1 MSEGLADLT
10 SLPKSS
16 SLPLLCWLESFLRRF
31 FLFLA
36 NFSFNRRS
44 CSLLSANQTHNL
56 KWELLIYK
64 RMLSFMCNI
73 IVILERHQILVIS
86 SVSHEKQSE
95 SSLLSAKNISYLPC
109 KSQNASGCACGQQDT
124 SCLPLSHSSTK
135 KYNLS
140 PPVSLK
146 YKKIQLVS
154 PCLTQV
160 QQDTT
165 CLPLSHSSTTGYNL
179 SPPVSP
185 KYNRRQII
193 LPTFFII
200 IMDSPQIFLILLHNS
215 IFLIFCNCG
224 IVDQNL

>member
-1 MSEGLADLT
+1 
-10 SLPKSS
+10 
-16 SLPLLCWLESFLRRF
+16 
-31 FLFLA
+31 
-36 NFSFNRRS
+36 
-44 CSLLSANQTHNL
+44 
-56 KWELLIYK
+56 
-64 RMLSFMCNI
+64 MCHRV
-73 IVILERHQILVIS
+73 VIFERHQILVIFP
-86 SVSHEKQSE
+86 VSHRKQSE
-95 SSLLSAKNISYLPC
+95 SSLFCVKNISFLPC
-109 KSQNASGCACGQQDT
+109 KSLNASGCACGQPDT

-146 YKKIQLVS
+146 YEKIQLVS

-179 SPPVSP
+179 SPPVSL
-185 KYNRRQII
+185 KYNRRPSII